1 MKTQN
6 VLLRIS
12 SSLFWFSVGD
22 FDIRETGHGKIAE
35 FNLWDYV
42 ISPRAIESV
51 TCGASGN
58 IVSWNTLKEMG
69 VSNKYYNNRLVNC
82 GKLPYTYV

>member
-6 VLLRIS
+6 VFLRFSTSLL
-12 SSLFWFSVGD
+12 WFLVGD
-22 FDIRETGHGKIAE
+22 FDIKDTGHGKIAE

-42 ISPRAIESV
+42 ISPRVIGSV

-69 VSNKYYNNRLVNC
+69 VSNKYYNKSLVNC
-82 GKLPYTYV
+82 GMLT